1 MEYNDENLLAL
12 HAQGLSYTQIAMHFP
27 GVTRCAVG
35 GRLKRIRD
43 AGAGV
48 VPPRRD
54 RDRPTQDYAS
64 RSPPDPASY
73 PRPQPPRITPS
84 FGTLPAVATRPA
96 RYVEP
101 TKAELREM
109 LRQAVENTK

>member
-54 RDRPTQDYAS
+54 RDAGAPFIVGAGCEVPRDT
-64 RSPPDPASY
+64 PPDNLRALCAY
-73 PRPQPPRITPS
+73 AHTHQP
-84 FGTLPAVATRPA
+84 
-96 RYVEP
+96 
-101 TKAELREM
+101 
-109 LRQAVENTK
+109 